1 MKKDAFEPRKVW
13 EEYEKG
19 IAYKQSIGLYDN
31 VKKNENFYLGRQ
43 WVGLN
48 APDLPKPVLN
58 FLKRVVSYQVAMIMS
73 EDVGISLTPHRP
85 TKEAKTVAMVLA
97 EEINRVIE
105 QAGTKSMHR
114 EIIRNAAVDGDGCMY
129 LFFDPDAETGQDAK
143 GDIRAEIA
151 ENINVHFGNPYIRDE
166 QKQPYIIIAQRRQ
179 LQDVKR
185 EAKENGEDPDMIRAD
200 ADEYQGE
207 SGDNSDIVTVLI
219 KLWKKDGTV
228 WAAKTTADAVVKA
241 PEDTALKLYP
251 VAWMPWEYV
260 KSSYHG
266 EAVITGLIPNQI
278 AVNRLAAMMIRS
290 EEMTAFPKYAYDG
303 QRVKNWSNK
312 VGEAIRIEGGIG
324 GVTDAVAS
332 IVHGA
337 SASAQV
343 MQTIDSIISMTRDF
357 MGASDA
363 ALGNVRPDNTSA
375 IIAVQQAT
383 GIPLELQRR
392 AFFDFVEKYVRIMV
406 DMMRA
411 YYGIRTV
418 TVSDP
423 DIIAEMTLPKLKGQR
438 MAGTQAQEVVDIMVE
453 EELPEAVD
461 INVDFG
467 QLGGANM
474 VLSVDVG
481 SSAYWSEITQMQ
493 TLDNL
498 VSRGILDDAELY
510 VEQIPEKYL
519 KGKRKV
525 LNRIRK
531 RKQDMQ
537 REAQQM
543 QQMQQMQPP
552 VM

>member
-1 MKKDAFEPRKVW
+1 MKKDTFEPRKVW

-19 IAYKQSIGLYDN
+19 IAYKQSINLYNN
-31 VKKNENFYLGRQ
+31 VRKNENFYLGRQ
-43 WVGLN
+43 WEGLN

-58 FLKRVVSYQVAMIMS
+58 FLKRVVSYQTAMIVS
-73 EDVGISLTPHRP
+73 EDVGISMTPHRP
-85 TKEAKTVAMVLA
+85 TAEAKTVAAILSKEV
-97 EEINRVIE
+97 ERIIE
-105 QAGTKSMHR
+105 QAGTKRMHR

-129 LFFDPDAETGQDAK
+129 LYFDPEAETGQDVK

-228 WAAKTTADAVVKA
+228 WAAKSTADAIVKA
-241 PEDTALKLYP
+241 PEDTSLKLYP
-251 VAWMPWEYV
+251 VAWMPWEHV
-260 KSSYHG
+260 RSSYHG

-278 AVNRLAAMMIRS
+278 AVNRLFAMLIRS
-290 EEMTAFPKYAYDG
+290 VEINSFPKLVYDG
-303 QRVKNWSNK
+303 SRITQWSNR
-312 VGEAIRIEGGIG
+312 VGEAIRVEGG

-332 IVHGA
+332 AFRGA
-337 SASAQV
+337 DVSPQV
-343 MQTIDSIISMTRDF
+343 MQVIESIITMTRDF

-375 IIAVQQAT
+375 IIATQQAT

-392 AFFDFVEKYVRIMV
+392 EFFGFVEKYVRIMC
-406 DMMRA
+406 DMARA
-411 YYGIRTV
+411 YYGVRTV

-423 DIIAEMTLPKLKGQR
+423 DTIRGMMQPEQGMMQPEQPDT
-438 MAGTQAQEVVDIMVE
+438 VDIE
-453 EELPEAVD
+453 
-461 INVDFG
+461 VDFG
-467 QLGGANM
+467 QLEEANM
-474 VLSVDVG
+474 ILKIDVG

-493 TLDNL
+493 TLDGL
-498 VSRGILDDAELY
+498 VAKGILQDAELF
-510 VEQIPEKYL
+510 VEQIPDKYL
-519 KGKRKV
+519 AGKHKI
-525 LNRIRK
+525 LAGIKEQK
-531 RKQDMQ
+531 RLMQ
-537 REAQQM
+537 EQQMQAQQM
-543 QQMQQMQPP
+543 PMM
-552 VM
+552 